1 MFKYYMKQLNNLW
14 FKCFSDKDTLNKM
27 SAKTLVLKNMW
38 KRQRQISAKKYFYF
52 FWPGI
57 YLKLETVHTFMESK
71 KWINIMHICDYGSWH
86 FRHSSLF
93 INLKIILNQFKY
105 SFALIFFK
113 KLHFTPLRC
122 YEVSVLVYWYLFVR
136 LWVELFISKGLVQT
150 ETTVSK

>member
-1 MFKYYMKQLNNLW
+1 MKQLNNLW

-38 KRQRQISAKKYFYF
+38 KRQRQISAKNYFYF

-71 KWINIMHICDYGSWH
+71 KWINIMHICDYRSWH

-105 SFALIFFK
+105 SFALIFLK
-113 KLHFTPLRC
+113 KLHSTPLRC

-136 LWVELFISKGLVQT
+136 LWVELFISKGLVQI